1 MNNRCG
7 QQMRL
12 CTGRK
17 KRAFLAWEI
26 STAIYSFGFFV
37 WQKNTTF
44 YPFWRTLLREKSL
57 KVGTPYGPSI
67 ISIQS
72 FGWLF
77 CCVNSQVLDPI
88 EIVSLRPVCPSFQLL
103 KKNVCRQTT
112 PTSFI
117 SLYIQPKVFPQIR
130 FRRRNLTSKQILF
143 EVQTY
148 RSLTLNCC

>member
-1 MNNRCG
+1 MFIWIFCG
-7 QQMRL
+7 
-12 CTGRK
+12 
-17 KRAFLAWEI
+17 A
-26 STAIYSFGFFV
+26 
-37 WQKNTTF
+37 KNTTF
-44 YPFWRTLLREKSL
+44 YPFCRTLLREKSL
-57 KVGTPYGPSI
+57 KVGTASGPSI
-67 ISIQS
+67 ISSQS
-72 FGWLF
+72 FRWLF

-117 SLYIQPKVFPQIR
+117 SLHIQPKVFPQIR

>member
-17 KRAFLAWEI
+17 KRAFLASEI
-26 STAIYSFGFFV
+26 STAIYSIGFFV

-57 KVGTPYGPSI
+57 KVGTPSGPSI

-117 SLYIQPKVFPQIR
+117 SLHIQPKVFPQIR